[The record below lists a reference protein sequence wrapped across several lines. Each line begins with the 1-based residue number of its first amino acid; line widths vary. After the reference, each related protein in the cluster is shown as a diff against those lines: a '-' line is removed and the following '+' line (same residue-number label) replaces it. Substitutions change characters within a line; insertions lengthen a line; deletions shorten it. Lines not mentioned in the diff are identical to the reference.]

1 MNYLQQFSVFIKGL
15 SELKKSIEPFAKK
28 ANISTDEA
36 LVLLAVFHSENEEI
50 CFNEKLVNTLIE
62 KQLLEYN
69 DKRLCLTGK
78 GSIITKSLT
87 SNLNRL

>member
-1 MNYLQQFSVFIKGL
+1 MKNLELFCLFIKGL
-15 SELKKSIEPFAKK
+15 SDFKITIEPFAKK
-28 ANISTDEA
+28 VNISTDEA
-36 LVLLAVFHSENEEI
+36 LVLLAVFNNENEEI

-78 GSIITKSLT
+78 GSIIAKSLT
-87 SNLNRL
+87 TNLNRL